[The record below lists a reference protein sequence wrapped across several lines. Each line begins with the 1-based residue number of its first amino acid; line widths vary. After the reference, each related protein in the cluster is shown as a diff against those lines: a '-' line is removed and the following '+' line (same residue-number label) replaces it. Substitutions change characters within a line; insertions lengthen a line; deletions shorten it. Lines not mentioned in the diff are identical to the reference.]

1 MAPGSCYARAHGRRR
16 GGDRR
21 VDDPGRLSMLDVNVK
36 SIDLQIET
44 LLRVAVDTTCLGI
57 FG

>member
-1 MAPGSCYARAHGRRR
+1 
-16 GGDRR
+16 
-21 VDDPGRLSMLDVNVK
+21 MLDVNVK

-44 LLRVAVDTTCLGI
+44 LLRVAVDTACLGI